1 MVVYDWNATAAK
13 MDGQSMHY
21 RSHVLANMHAE
32 LPNIA
37 SYYHHH
43 HQPQFQQ
50 QQSSHVDRYSCRQDY
65 QQRDSLELMSS
76 YAASLATTTS
86 NVGSSSSS
94 FQTSAVDHQRTI
106 QPLRR
111 AAPETSAEL
120 ATGSRSLGSGHSSGY
135 AADTLQVSVPPR
147 PTADCQSRYRI
158 DGGGSGSS
166 YTDTTRKNATG
177 PHRNHADNDDGDSAC
192 TTNVDKKVASG
203 SETTPTQSAAAGPAR
218 KHEKPP
224 YSYIA
229 LIVMAIQASPVK
241 RCTLSDIYAFLQ
253 QKFPFFRGS
262 YHGWKNS
269 VRHNLSL
276 NECFIKLPKGL
287 GRPGKGHYWTI
298 DPSAEFMFEEGSF
311 RRRPRGFRRKCQAL
325 KPPFAMLGAM
335 GSAAGMT
342 PFGGPQTGVGS
353 ATSPYDIFSAG
364 GVGAS
369 AGFGSPMGFTGGGSN
384 GSTGPGYGTEL
395 ASTAYEATS
404 GVPSGTGSHCAGI
417 ASFYANG
424 MTGCGY
430 TPHHQ
435 HQQQAAAAAAA
446 AAAAQHF
453 FGSTT
458 GSYVYSST
466 SANPYNGTGSSMSAN
481 SGGLSAPGYD
491 YDCSPPPPSLVH
503 QSLIG
508 QAAAAGCLYSG
519 TTADKY
525 GQLAAAYGYHH
536 HLTAGGTTSG
546 WYPTTTESPSCSPGD
561 RFTSVQIK
569 QQPLS
574 PADSGAGG
582 STHSGSPAC
591 GAGRS
596 SSTGGVVGGG
606 RLQLPSLYNVDGTPA
621 SGGCSSSSGCTAD
634 GDRNSIGST
643 LSTEPCCTLASVTTS
658 TG

>member
-1 MVVYDWNATAAK
+1 
-13 MDGQSMHY
+13 MDGQSTQY
-21 RSHVLANMHAE
+21 RSHVLANVHAE

-43 HQPQFQQ
+43 RQPQFQQ
-50 QQSSHVDRYSCRQDY
+50 QLQQQSHVDRYACRQDVY
-65 QQRDSLELMSS
+65 QRRNSLELMSS
-76 YAASLATTTS
+76 FAATLQATPTS
-86 NVGSSSSS
+86 NVGSSR
-94 FQTSAVDHQRTI
+94 FQPSVSDHQRSV
-106 QPLRR
+106 QPLRH
-111 AAPETSAEL
+111 AAPESP
-120 ATGSRSLGSGHSSGY
+120 TGSRSLTSGPAGGY
-135 AADTLQVSVPPR
+135 SADAPVSVPPR
-147 PTADCQSRYRI
+147 PTAEYLQSGLR
-158 DGGGSGSS
+158 GSYADAS
-166 YTDTTRKNATG
+166 RKEAIV
-177 PHRNHADNDDGDSAC
+177 PHGAKNDRHPNQVDHDDSA
-192 TTNVDKKVASG
+192 TTNVDKKVSG
-203 SETTPTQSAAAGPAR
+203 SETTPTSTSTQSAAPGPAR

-311 RRRPRGFRRKCQAL
+311 RRRPRGFRRKCQTL

-335 GSAAGMT
+335 GSTAAMA
-342 PFGGPQTGVGS
+342 PFGGPQTVVGS
-353 ATSPYDIFSAG
+353 GAATYDIFSAG
-364 GVGAS
+364 GSGTCGA
-369 AGFGSPMGFTGGGSN
+369 AGFTSPMGFAGGGSN
-384 GSTGPGYGTEL
+384 GTTGPGYGTEL
-395 ASTAYEATS
+395 GSAAYEATG

-424 MTGCGY
+424 MSGCGY
-430 TPHHQ
+430 TPHHP

-446 AAAAQHF
+446 AAAQHF
-453 FGSTT
+453 FSSTT

-466 SANPYNGTGSSMSAN
+466 SANPYNGTGSSMSAH
-481 SGGLSAPGYD
+481 SGGPSAPGYD

-503 QSLIG
+503 QIG
-508 QAAAAGCLYSG
+508 QAAAAGCYSG

-536 HLTAGGTTSG
+536 HLTGGSTSG
-546 WYPTTTESPSCSPGD
+546 WYPTSSESPSCSPGD
-561 RFTSVQIK
+561 RFASVQIK

-582 STHSGSPAC
+582 STHSGSP
-591 GAGRS
+591 GAGNSSCGGGAGS
-596 SSTGGVVGGG
+596 SSAGVVVGGG
-606 RLQLPSLYNVDGTPA
+606 RMPLSSLYSVDRTA
-621 SGGCSSSSGCTAD
+621 SGGRSSSGCAAD
-634 GDRNSIGST
+634 GDRNSAGST
-643 LSTEPCCTLASVTTS
+643 MSSEPGCSVTT